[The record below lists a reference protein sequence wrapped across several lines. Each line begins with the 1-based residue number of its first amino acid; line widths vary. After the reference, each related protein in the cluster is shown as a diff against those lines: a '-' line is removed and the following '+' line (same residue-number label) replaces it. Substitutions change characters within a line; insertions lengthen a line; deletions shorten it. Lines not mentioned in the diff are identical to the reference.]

1 MNHAKCVSGGYNL
14 PEDVS
19 RCPQLP
25 PLELLSRVLQGP
37 ADHFC
42 LLSYSDT
49 QQSITTKLWSSVR
62 RVFNQLDKK

>member
-1 MNHAKCVSGGYNL
+1 MPVSGGCDL

-19 RCPQLP
+19 GCPQLP

-37 ADHFC
+37 VDHFC
-42 LLSYSDT
+42 LPSHSDM